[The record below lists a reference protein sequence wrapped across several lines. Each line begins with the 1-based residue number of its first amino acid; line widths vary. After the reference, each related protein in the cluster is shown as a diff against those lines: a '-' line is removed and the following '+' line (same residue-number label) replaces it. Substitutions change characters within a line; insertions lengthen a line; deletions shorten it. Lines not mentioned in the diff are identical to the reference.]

1 MKKTII
7 ECIRAIDKA
16 YRGIEWHKKRE
27 TREMS
32 DILDIVRKQAGA
44 EMTHLCN
51 LMKLSERQVLIF
63 TALVRLSSRYGRV
76 DDNDITSII
85 GVDYL
90 EFFTFNDDLEG
101 MKKAGYI
108 RMSHSNGCKITSRAM
123 KAIKQNMP
131 LEPEAVSGLDTS
143 ELLVRLKSSLSYLR
157 ANDIELDEFVDD
169 MDKLLLNNKETSF
182 STAFR
187 KYADNAS
194 ILEKAMLYLLIDFF
208 WFNDDDSVVFED
220 LDDYI
225 NDESLPILRN
235 KFKNDSLLLQKK
247 NVIEPVAEGSIFSR
261 DSFHITNTAKEEIFK
276 DVGYTREK
284 NENKVKVSA
293 SSLIKASDI
302 DAKELFFSKDQQ
314 KQLQTLEDLFEE
326 ERLRS
331 IMESLKKKGLRTGF
345 TCLFYGSPGTGKT
358 ESVYQMAR
366 KSGRDIFMIDV
377 AKIKS
382 CWVGESEKNIRR
394 VFDMYRECVKS
405 ENKTPILLF
414 NEADAIFGIRQSGAE
429 RAVEKMENSIQNII
443 LQEMEDLEGILIATT
458 NLTSNFDK
466 AFDRR
471 FLYKLRFTN
480 PDTKVKSQIWKSMI
494 PELKPSQAKKLA
506 AEFDFSGGQI
516 ENIARKRTV
525 TALISGKEPTYSQ
538 LREMCKAES
547 ISDKPESK
555 RKIGY

>member
-16 YRGIEWHKKRE
+16 YRGTEWRKKKESRE
-27 TREMS
+27 VS
-32 DILDIVRKQAGA
+32 DILDIVRSKAGD
-44 EMTHLCN
+44 EMSHLCN
-51 LMKLSERQVLIF
+51 LMKLNERQVLVF
-63 TALVRLSSRYGRV
+63 SALVRLSSRYGRV
-76 DDNDITSII
+76 EDEEISNTI
-85 GVDYL
+85 GIDYL

-101 MKKAGYI
+101 MKQAGYI
-108 RMSHSNGCKITSRAM
+108 KMSHSNGCRITSKAM
-123 KAIKQNMP
+123 KAIKQNKP
-131 LEPEAVSGLDTS
+131 LEPEAVTGLDTA
-143 ELLVRLKSSLSYLR
+143 ELLVRLKSKLSNLKEE
-157 ANDIELDEFVDD
+157 DMEMEDFVDD
-169 MDKLLLNNKETSF
+169 MNQLLLNNKETSF

-194 ILEKAMLYLLIDFF
+194 NLEKTMLYLMIDFY
-208 WFNDDDSVVFED
+208 WFNDDDNVTFED

-225 NDESLPILRN
+225 DTESMPLLRN
-235 KFKNDSLLLQKK
+235 KFKNESLLLQNK
-247 NVIEPVAEGSIFSR
+247 NVIEPVPEGSIFSR

-302 DAKELFFSKDQQ
+302 DAKELFFSKEQQ

-326 ERLRS
+326 DRMKS
-331 IMESLKKKGLRTGF
+331 IMESLRKRGMRTGF

-394 VFDMYRECVKS
+394 VFNMYRECVKS
-405 ENKTPILLF
+405 GSKTPILLF

-458 NLTSNFDK
+458 NLTGNFDK

-480 PDTKVKSQIWKSMI
+480 PDAKVKCQIWKSMI

-516 ENIARKRTV
+516 ENIARKKTV
-525 TALISGKEPTYSQ
+525 AGLISGKEPTYRE